1 MRDMCADLAAEGLAP
16 AAQSVITST
25 AAAAVSGFG
34 GVSSWSDAART
45 EQSTQAQWTV
55 LEWKGKQDVRAFT
68 YELGAPHDVIVPSFW
83 EATWISKNNMWVQLT
98 HM

>member
-25 AAAAVSGFG
+25 AAAAAVSGFG

-45 EQSTQAQWTV
+45 EHSMQAQWTV
-55 LEWKGKQDVRAFT
+55 LECKGKQDVRAFT
-68 YELGAPHDVIVPSFW
+68 YELRAADDVINLW
-83 EATWISKNNMWVQLT
+83 LSKIIKEKYFS
-98 HM
+98 

>member
-1 MRDMCADLAAEGLAP
+1 MCAADLAAEGLAP

-45 EQSTQAQWTV
+45 EQSTQAW
-55 LEWKGKQDVRAFT
+55 R
-68 YELGAPHDVIVPSFW
+68 
-83 EATWISKNNMWVQLT
+83 NMTLQSA
-98 HM
+98 H